1 MNKVE
6 LKCEADWVK
15 LLDRSGCVQSTTG
28 GSTTSSTANSDAAV
42 SIDLEK
48 FLRYCFDI
56 AYKMP
61 ASPNT
66 RPKTAEHVRIVSHGG
81 VPLAGSGGGGRRN
94 PPELSV

>member
-66 RPKTAEHVRIVSHGG
+66 RPKTQHVRSVSHGG